1 MAVKEKREEFQE
13 VALRMKKVREDV
25 GINQKDMAA
34 KIGCAPASLADYE
47 TGKALPAPK
56 VLQVLIGFGYDANW
70 ILTGRGRML
79 LEDASWEPNID
90 TDTLGAIVGAM
101 WRALEEEKVQLSAA
115 GAIEMAKLAHEE
127 YKRSEDNAD
136 LDIRVRRF
144 AKLIGLGSKK

>member
-13 VALRMKKVREDV
+13 VALRMKKVREHV
-25 GINQKDMAA
+25 GLNQKDMAA
-34 KIGCAPASLADYE
+34 KIQCAPASLADYE

-70 ILTGRGRML
+70 ILTGSGRML
-79 LEDASWEPNID
+79 LEDASWEPHID

-101 WRALEEEKVQLSAA
+101 WRALEDEGVQLTAS

-127 YKRSEDNAD
+127 YQRSEDSAD
-136 LDIRVRRF
+136 LVIKVKRL
-144 AKLIGLGSKK
+144 AKLIGQGSRK